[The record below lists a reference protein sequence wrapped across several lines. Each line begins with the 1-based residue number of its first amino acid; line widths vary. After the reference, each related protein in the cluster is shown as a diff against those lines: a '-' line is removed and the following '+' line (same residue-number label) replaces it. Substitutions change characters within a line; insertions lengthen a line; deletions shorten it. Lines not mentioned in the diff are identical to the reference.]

1 MYERVATLLVGALYL
16 YNIAGL
22 VFAIAFVITGVKRID
37 SQAIGSGVGFRVLIF
52 PGAAALWPLLLRRW
66 ISRTAEPPE
75 ERKSAPMIQP
85 LRKIHRRIFIVL
97 ALLLPALFLS
107 GIVFRYSWPTPNQ
120 SGNPSARPLPS
131 GATP

>member
-22 VFAIAFVITGVKRID
+22 VFAIAFVITGVKGID

-52 PGAAALWPLLLRRW
+52 PGSAALWPLLLRRW

-75 ERKSAPMIQP
+75 ERNP
-85 LRKIHRRIFIVL
+85 HR
-97 ALLLPALFLS
+97 
-107 GIVFRYSWPTPNQ
+107 
-120 SGNPSARPLPS
+120 
-131 GATP
+131 